1 MGIREGEGKK
11 RYLCGIMEKYWN
23 SGRRG
28 PGKRFRFVVRE
39 LAHRSLYLPLSMR
52 GLEPI
57 RRMME
62 GESPL
67 EVFGVGSRREAIECF
82 CELRKRYDFA
92 FWAAT
97 EYRVR
102 DVEDP
107 DEIVPFVLND
117 SQRRITD
124 VIERRYY
131 DREDARYII
140 LKERTR
146 AGVTTVVQTYMLW
159 RQLYKSRI
167 NSCTINAND
176 FSNLRLRGNLYRYLG
191 KEVKPAKRKISIP
204 GIDCSAY
211 FNSVR
216 TPDALRGI
224 NFAYVHLVDM
234 EKWKDSR
241 GSDIDRTYVAAISGV
256 LSDYGTLIVLE
267 AKMGGSATE
276 GMLRRLLELGGYCL
290 IRAGDA
296 DVSNA

>member
-1 MGIREGEGKK
+1 MGIRDGEGKK

-23 SGRRG
+23 SGRKG

-39 LAHRSLYLPLSMR
+39 LAHRSLYLPLSMK

-57 RRMME
+57 RRLME
-62 GESPL
+62 GESPMK
-67 EVFGVGSRREAIECF
+67 VFGVGRRREAVERF

-102 DVEDP
+102 DVWDP
-107 DEIVPFVLND
+107 DEIVPFVLNE

-124 VIERRYY
+124 VLERRYY
-131 DREDARYII
+131 DRKYARYII
-140 LKERTR
+140 LKEGTR
-146 AGVTTVVQTYMLW
+146 AGVTTLVQAYMLW

-167 NSCTINAND
+167 NSCTINATD

-191 KEVKPAKRKISIP
+191 KEVMPAKRKISIP

-234 EKWKDSR
+234 EKWNDSR
-241 GSDIDRTYVAAISGV
+241 GSDIDRTYVASISGV

-267 AKMGGSATE
+267 AKMGGAATE
-276 GMLRRLLELGGYCL
+276 GLLRRLLELGGYCL
-290 IRAGDA
+290 IRAGGES
-296 DVSNA
+296 SNA